1 MHLLPRKRMLWKQS
15 WRRNQVWTVHI
26 LGQAARNLEICP
38 HLIKQVWVGPET
50 GDLQATLV

>member
-1 MHLLPRKRMLWKQS
+1 
-15 WRRNQVWTVHI
+15 VWMVHI